1 MRIRKHFTRT
11 TDLVEMAGVRISGG
25 GRFMNWWRWQIWEL
39 VEMAGVRISGGG
51 NCWRWQMYEIVEM
64 ADVRISGDGRC
75 GN

>member
-1 MRIRKHFTRT
+1 MT
-11 TDLVEMAGVRISGG
+11 GVRISGG
-25 GRFMNWWRWQIWEL
+25 GRF
-39 VEMAGVRISGGG
+39 G